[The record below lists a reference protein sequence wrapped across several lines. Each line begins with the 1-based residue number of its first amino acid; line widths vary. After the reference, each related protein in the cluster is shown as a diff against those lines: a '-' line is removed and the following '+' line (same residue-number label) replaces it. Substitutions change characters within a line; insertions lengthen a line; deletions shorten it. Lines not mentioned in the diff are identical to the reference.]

1 MADPLSEY
9 NKQMMARG
17 LGDAL
22 QGEYAN
28 PYGMFSGP
36 PKTKLGD
43 ITRGILGGIES
54 GGEFLQYLT
63 SPKKGGLPREITD
76 NVIEYLGGPS
86 EYIKEQKKLSP
97 EYLGEFGG
105 LGKPQNYLNKKWQ
118 ISFQM

>member
-1 MADPLSEY
+1 
-9 NKQMMARG
+9 MAR
-17 LGDAL
+17 DAL

-63 SPKKGGLPREITD
+63 SPKKVVFSREITY

-86 EYIKEQKKLSP
+86 EYIKEQKTINHRI
-97 EYLGEFGG
+97 FR
-105 LGKPQNYLNKKWQ
+105 
-118 ISFQM
+118 